1 MKKLPNTPSLLT
13 AHQKS
18 IFDEII
24 TAIESKVGTFLNSGK
39 PEDYMLSLMGA
50 AGTGKTFLTTQ
61 IAKYLL
67 EKQKQLSHPEELK
80 YHFVVTAPTHKAVS
94 VLANLM
100 FEQKMQVSCKT
111 IHSFLAI
118 KPFIDYETGEER
130 FMVDK
135 TKSGKD
141 VTSILIVDESSMIG
155 SELYSFIKES
165 ILDGHIKLVL
175 FIGDPYQLLPV
186 NDNANKVYELNQTF
200 KLKEVVRQAK
210 ESPIIQIATDLREA
224 IASQEFGDL
233 RDFFEAY
240 ANKDSDIGY
249 LHNREDFLNE
259 FYVKANWHEE
269 EKILATYKN
278 KDVDAF
284 NSAIR
289 AKYWE
294 EREILNP
301 PTLLPGDKLR
311 FKEMYGVG
319 DVTLYN
325 NSQVVTLK
333 KAEKMYHNDL
343 GIEYWECRDIDAP
356 KQQIFRVVD
365 PDSLKTF
372 NEKLDIIAKK
382 AKASDY
388 PHNRKMWKLFYD
400 VRAMFAQVQYVH
412 ASTIHK
418 LQGSTYETVY
428 IDLFSLLGNGYMS
441 MDEKYRLVYV
451 AVTRA
456 SHQLRIFLPAF
467 GTTYTVDASTGQEIN
482 MIERFA
488 DIDEMIE
495 KISF

>member
-1 MKKLPNTPSLLT
+1 MKKLPTTPLLLT
-13 AHQKS
+13 AHQKN
-18 IFDEII
+18 IFDTII
-24 TAIESKVGTFLNSGK
+24 TTIESKVDTFLSSGN
-39 PEDYMLSLMGA
+39 PEDYMLSLAGP

-61 IAKYLL
+61 IANYLL
-67 EKQKQLSHPEELK
+67 SKQKQLQHPEELK

-118 KPFIDYETGEER
+118 KPFVDYKTGEER

-141 VTSILIVDESSMIG
+141 VTSILIVDESSMVG
-155 SELYSFIKES
+155 SELYSFIRDS
-165 ILDGHIKLVL
+165 IIDGHIKLVL

-186 NDNANKVYELNQTF
+186 NDNANKVYELKQTF
-200 KLKEVVRQAK
+200 ELTEVVRQAK
-210 ESPIIQIATDLREA
+210 ESPIIQIATELRRA
-224 IASQEFGDL
+224 IASQKFGDL
-233 RDFFEAY
+233 RDFFEKY
-240 ANKDSDIGY
+240 VNKDSDIGY
-249 LHNREDFLNE
+249 LHNREDFLNA
-259 FYVKANWHEE
+259 FYAKTNWHEE
-269 EKILATYKN
+269 DKILATYKN

-289 AKYWE
+289 SRYWE
-294 EREILNP
+294 EQEILNP

-311 FKEMYGVG
+311 FKEMYGAG
-319 DVTLYN
+319 DVTLYS
-325 NSQVVTLK
+325 NSQVVTLEK
-333 KAEKMYHNDL
+333 VEKMYHNDL

-356 KQQIFRVVD
+356 QQQIFRVVD

-372 NEKLDIIAKK
+372 NEKLELIAKK

-388 PHNRKMWKLFYD
+388 PHNQKLWKLFFS
-400 VRAMFAQVQYVH
+400 VRDMFAQVQYVH

-456 SHQLRIFLPAF
+456 SHKLRIFLPAF
-467 GTTYTVDASTGQEIN
+467 GTTHTVDTRTGQEIN
-482 MIERFA
+482 MVERFA

-495 KISF
+495 KSGF